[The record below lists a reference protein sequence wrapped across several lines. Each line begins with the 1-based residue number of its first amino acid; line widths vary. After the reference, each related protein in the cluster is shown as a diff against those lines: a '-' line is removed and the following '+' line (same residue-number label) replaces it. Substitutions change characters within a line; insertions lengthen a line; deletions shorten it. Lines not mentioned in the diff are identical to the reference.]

1 MKRQM
6 YNNHLLMSSNISLI
20 FLDVE
25 NLSMHVLIFFLLGV
39 NQMKKSKKFS
49 LICYNSISK

>member
-6 YNNHLLMSSNISLI
+6 YNNQLLMSSNISLI
-20 FLDVE
+20 LLDVE

-39 NQMKKSKKFS
+39 NQMKKSKKVFAN
-49 LICYNSISK
+49 LL